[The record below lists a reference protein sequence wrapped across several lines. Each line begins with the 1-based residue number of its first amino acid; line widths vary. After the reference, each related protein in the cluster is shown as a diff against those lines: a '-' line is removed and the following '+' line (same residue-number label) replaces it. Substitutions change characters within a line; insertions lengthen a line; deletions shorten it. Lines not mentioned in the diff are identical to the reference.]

1 MLSEEKTRKREGKI
15 IMGDTTKKD
24 EARKSDSNRLTEILV
39 PTKVV
44 LLRNMEEG
52 IATHSSFLAWR
63 IPMNRG
69 ARHVVHGITK
79 SWRRPSN

>member
-1 MLSEEKTRKREGKI
+1 
-15 IMGDTTKKD
+15 MGDTTKKD

-52 IATHSSFLAWR
+52 MATHSSFLAWR
-63 IPMNRG
+63 IPWTEEPGRLQSIG
-69 ARHVVHGITK
+69 
-79 SWRRPSN
+79 SN